1 MKSFCAK
8 STGKYRYNR
17 DDLHH
22 SRRLAGSTH
31 AAKVGLGAETST
43 IIIHLK
49 VAVVAGRVTRGANQ
63 ADDIALVHGLACCAF
78 QLRHMRI
85 QRAVAVAV
93 VDNNIIAIAV
103 MPTGSNDLAGIRCN
117 DGGTVSGTDIGTLMV
132 RAHPAA
138 DIGIV
143 RNRPY
148 KCAAANAGNHAA
160 GKLSTFNNQLCGRVL
175 QTL

>member
-22 SRRLAGSTH
+22 SHRLAGSTH
-31 AAKVGLGAETST
+31 AAKVGLGAETSA

-49 VAVVAGRVTRGANQ
+49 VAVVAGRVARGANQ

-103 MPTGSNDLAGIRCN
+103 MPT
-117 DGGTVSGTDIGTLMV
+117 TLPESDAMMGV
-132 RAHPAA
+132 P
-138 DIGIV
+138 
-143 RNRPY
+143 
-148 KCAAANAGNHAA
+148 
-160 GKLSTFNNQLCGRVL
+160 
-175 QTL
+175 